1 MYYLVHI
8 LLDVKTATP
17 PTGGLS
23 QTWWVIPLGSVIV
36 ALGGLFVAIFKAPYQ
51 RDSLSAQASK
61 AALEVFNATVT
72 RLEKE
77 LQEAKGEIGELEG
90 RLRVM
95 EQQKLREITDLKKER
110 DAAIEEAIVLRTQ
123 ITYSPTT
130 PL

>member
-1 MYYLVHI
+1 MHDLVHI
-8 LLDVKTATP
+8 LLEVKTTTP
-17 PTGGLS
+17 SSGPSS
-23 QTWWVIPLGSVIV
+23 QAWWLIPLGSAVV

-77 LQEAKGEIGELEG
+77 LQEAKGEIGELEQ

-123 ITYSPTT
+123 IIYSPTT